1 MEKVKT
7 WRKAAALGLAAA
19 MAAGMV
25 AGCGQKQEAASGQK
39 TEETKA
45 EETKAAETKAEETK
59 AESGKSYTDYSKGF
73 PEKVTIKIPVYDRG
87 FEGWDPANNYYTQW
101 IQKEFGDKYNVNV
114 QYVAINR
121 QNEVADYMQMIAA
134 GNAPDI
140 IFHYDMPQ
148 AVNYNAEGAMQ
159 ELDLDEIKYYAP
171 DYYKMAENL
180 INTYGKLDGKNT
192 FFFAKRNTI
201 YYNWVTLIRQDW
213 LDKVG
218 VKSPSTR
225 EELDAAAT
233 AWKSAG
239 LGKLGAQIINKSYT
253 YEYPFIGANPDK
265 EDLNKYLDLNVAPL
279 TWDASKAYL
288 KTLNKE
294 YNDGILDPE
303 FYLNADDA
311 AWKADFVAGNV
322 GTYSFYISANTDV
335 ISSLLANDPGAKV
348 SVMDPSALAPAD
360 SHPYYY
366 EYPPY
371 GMIMGI
377 NSKTSDEQR
386 AAVWMFLNW
395 MSQPDNL
402 FYLQNGEEGKNYT
415 LDSEGLPVPVAG
427 FSGETK
433 LSNNNNK
440 DYYCLIAEGADY
452 GDEALNLTANVR
464 LLAPAGYEDLVK
476 QAYDFATAQE
486 QYGLVSPIFTKSVE
500 STGEYAS
507 DLTAMWQ
514 EFYVDMV
521 TCKPEELDAK
531 YEEYCK
537 EYLDGGYQEILDEKQ
552 ALIDEESY
560 VAN

>member
-1 MEKVKT
+1 MKKVKT

-25 AGCGQKQEAASGQK
+25 AGCGQKQEAASEQK

-233 AWKSAG
+233 AWKDAG

-253 YEYPFIGANPDK
+253 YEYPFIGANPNK

-552 ALIDEESY
+552 ALIDEGSY

>member
-45 EETKAAETKAEETK
+45 EDTKAAESKTEETK
-59 AESGKSYTDYSKGF
+59 AESGNSYTDYSKGF

-233 AWKSAG
+233 AWKDAG

-552 ALIDEESY
+552 ALIDEGSY

>member
-1 MEKVKT
+1 MKKVKT
-7 WRKAAALGLAAA
+7 WKRAAALGLAAA
-19 MAAGMV
+19 MAAGMT
-25 AGCGQKQEAASGQK
+25 AGCGKKQEAPSGAK
-39 TEETKA
+39 PEETKA
-45 EETKAAETKAEETK
+45 EVSSEAGSKAEETG

-101 IQKEFGDKYNVNV
+101 IQKEFGDKYNVSV
-114 QYVAINR
+114 QYVSINR

-140 IFHYDMPQ
+140 IYHYDMPQ
-148 AVNYNAEGAMQ
+148 AVNYSAEGAMQ

-171 DYYKMAENL
+171 DYYKMIESL

-213 LDKVG
+213 LDKAG
-218 VKSPSTR
+218 VKSPATR

-233 AWKSAG
+233 AWKNAG

-253 YEYPFIGANPDK
+253 YEYPFIGANPDEK
-265 EDLNKYLDLNVAPL
+265 DLNQYLDLNVAPL
-279 TWDASKAYL
+279 TWEASKAYL

-335 ISSLLANDPGAKV
+335 ITSLQANDPGAKV
-348 SVMDPSALAPAD
+348 SVMDPSALAPSD

-377 NSKTSDEQR
+377 NSKSTDEQR

-427 FSGETK
+427 FTGETK

-464 LLAPAGYEDLVK
+464 ILAPAGHEDLVK

-531 YEEYCK
+531 YEKYCK

-552 ALIDEESY
+552 ALIDEGSY
-560 VAN
+560 VAD

>member
-1 MEKVKT
+1 MRKMKT
-7 WRKAAALGLAAA
+7 WKRAAALGMASV
-19 MAAGMV
+19 MAAGLM
-25 AGCGQKQEAASGQK
+25 AGCSGK
-39 TEETKA
+39 KEETSASKDSKA
-45 EETKAAETKAEETK
+45 EETKKTEDTKSG
-59 AESGKSYTDYSKGF
+59 ESGKSYTDYSKGF

-87 FEGWDPANNYYTQW
+87 FEGWDPVNNYYTQW

-121 QNEVADYMQMIAA
+121 QNEIADYMQMIAA

-159 ELDLDEIKYYAP
+159 ELDLDEIKNYAP
-171 DYYKMAENL
+171 DYFKKTEKI
-180 INTYGKLDGKNT
+180 INTYGKLDDKNT
-192 FFFAKRNTI
+192 FFFAERNAI

-218 VKSPSTR
+218 KEKPTNR
-225 EELDAAAT
+225 EELDEVAK
-233 AWKSAG
+233 AWKDAG

-253 YEYPFIGANPDK
+253 YQYPFIGSTPDK
-265 EDLNKYLDLNVAPL
+265 KDLNLYLDLNVAPL
-279 TWDASKAYL
+279 TWKATKDYL
-288 KTLNKE
+288 KTLNQE
-294 YNDGILDPE
+294 FNDGILDPE

-322 GTYSFYISANTDV
+322 GTYSFYITSNTDA
-335 ISSLLANDPGAKV
+335 ISSLKANSPEAEV
-348 SVMDPSALAPAD
+348 SVITPSALSPKD
-360 SHPYYY
+360 SHAYYY
-366 EYPPY
+366 KYPPY
-371 GMIMGI
+371 GMVMGI

-386 AAVWMFLNW
+386 AAIWMYLNW
-395 MSQPDNL
+395 MTQPDNL
-402 FYLQNGEEGKNYT
+402 FYLQNGAEGANYT
-415 LDSEGLPVPVAG
+415 LDAEGIATPVKDFAG
-427 FSGETK
+427 ESK

-440 DYYCLIAEGADY
+440 DYWCLVSEVADY
-452 GDEALNLTANVR
+452 GDETKNLKANTR
-464 LLAPAGYEDLVK
+464 TLAPAGYEDLIK
-476 QAYDFATAQE
+476 QSYDYTKE
-486 QYGLVSPIFTKSVE
+486 VEKYGLISPIFTKSVE

-537 EYLDGGYQEILDEKQ
+537 EYLDNGYQEIIDEKQ
-552 ALIDEESY
+552 KLIDSGDF
-560 VAN
+560 VAE

>member
-552 ALIDEESY
+552 ALIDEGSY

>member
-233 AWKSAG
+233 AWKDAG

-552 ALIDEESY
+552 ALIDEGSY

>member
-1 MEKVKT
+1 MKKVKT

-45 EETKAAETKAEETK
+45 EETKAAESKAEETK
-59 AESGKSYTDYSKGF
+59 AESGKSYADYSKGF

-134 GNAPDI
+134 GNGPDI

-171 DYYKMAENL
+171 DYYKMAEGL

-233 AWKSAG
+233 AWKDAG

-279 TWDASKAYL
+279 TWDASKAFL

-348 SVMDPSALAPAD
+348 SVMDPSALAPGD

-476 QAYDFATAQE
+476 QAYDFAMAQE

-500 STGEYAS
+500 SIGEYAS

-552 ALIDEESY
+552 ALIDEGSY

>member
-1 MEKVKT
+1 MKKT
-7 WRKAAALGLAAA
+7 WKRAAAFGLAAV
-19 MAAGMV
+19 MTAGLA
-25 AGCGQKQEAASGQK
+25 AGCGKKEAAPAGSESSGK
-39 TEETKA
+39 AKETAAAGESKA
-45 EETKAAETKAEETK
+45 EGGA
-59 AESGKSYTDYSKGF
+59 YTDYSKGF

-101 IQKEFGDKYNVNV
+101 IQKEFGDKYNVDV
-114 QYVAINR
+114 QYVSINR
-121 QNEVADYMQMIAA
+121 QNEIADFMQMIAA

-171 DYYKMAENL
+171 DYYKMAEGL
-180 INTYGKLDGKNT
+180 IDTYGRLDGKNT

-201 YYNWVTLIRQDW
+201 YYNWVNLIRQDW

-218 VKSPSTR
+218 MKSPTTR
-225 EELDAAAT
+225 EELEAAAT
-233 AWKSAG
+233 AWKDAG
-239 LGKLGAQIINKSYT
+239 LGKIGTQIINKSYT
-253 YEYPFIGANPDK
+253 YEYPYIGEKPDEK
-265 EDLNKYLDLNVAPL
+265 ELQLYLDLNVAPF
-279 TWDASKAYL
+279 TWEASKNYI

-294 YNDGILDPE
+294 YNEGILDPE

-322 GTYSFYISANTDV
+322 GIYSFYISANTDV
-335 ISSLLANDPGAKV
+335 ISSLKANDPGAEV
-348 SVMDPSALAPAD
+348 SVMDPSALAPSG

-366 EYPPY
+366 AYPPY

-377 NSKTSDEQR
+377 NSKTTDQQR
-386 AAVWMFLNW
+386 AAVWMFMNW
-395 MSQPDNL
+395 MTQPDNL
-402 FYLQNGEEGKNYT
+402 FYLENGEEGKNYT
-415 LDSEGLPVPVAG
+415 LDDQGLPVPAADY
-427 FSGETK
+427 SGETK

-452 GDEALNLTANVR
+452 GDEAKNFTANSR
-464 LLAPAGYEDLVK
+464 ILAPAGYENLIKDS
-476 QAYDFATAQE
+476 YDFAKAQE

-514 EFYVDMV
+514 EFYVDLV
-521 TCKPEELDAK
+521 TGKPEDLDAK

-552 ALIDEESY
+552 ALIDEGSL
-560 VAN
+560 VSK

>member
-1 MEKVKT
+1 MKKVKT
-7 WRKAAALGLAAA
+7 WKRAAALGLAAA
-19 MAAGMV
+19 MAAGMT
-25 AGCGQKQEAASGQK
+25 AGCGKKQEAPSGAK
-39 TEETKA
+39 PEETKA
-45 EETKAAETKAEETK
+45 EASSEAGSKAEETS

-114 QYVAINR
+114 QYVSINR

-140 IFHYDMPQ
+140 IYHYDMPQ
-148 AVNYNAEGAMQ
+148 AVNYSAEGAMQ

-171 DYYKMAENL
+171 DYYKMAEGL

-213 LDKVG
+213 LDKAG
-218 VKSPSTR
+218 VKSPATR

-233 AWKSAG
+233 AWKNAG

-253 YEYPFIGANPDK
+253 YEYPFIGANPDEK
-265 EDLNKYLDLNVAPL
+265 DLNQYLDLNVAPL
-279 TWDASKAYL
+279 TWEASKAYL

-335 ISSLLANDPGAKV
+335 ITSLQANDPGAKV
-348 SVMDPSALAPAD
+348 SVMDPSALALSD

-377 NSKTSDEQR
+377 NSKSTDEQR

-427 FSGETK
+427 FTGETK

-464 LLAPAGYEDLVK
+464 ILAPAGHEDLVK

-531 YEEYCK
+531 YEKYCK

-552 ALIDEESY
+552 ALIDEGSY
-560 VAN
+560 VAD

>member
-537 EYLDGGYQEILDEKQ
+537 EYLAGGYQEILDEKQ
-552 ALIDEESY
+552 ALIDEGSY